1 MWCQVSH
8 SRLAP
13 SGVRF
18 LEFVVRAVL
27 LFAVIFVVWLSIYG
41 AASAVGTDD
50 AEGVAN
56 NGILVV
62 GAVWAAV
69 AYWRSRRTQR
79 NT

>member
-1 MWCQVSH
+1 M
-8 SRLAP
+8 
-13 SGVRF
+13 RF

-27 LFAVIFVVWLSIYG
+27 LFAVIFAVWLSIYG
-41 AASAVGTDD
+41 VASGFGTDD

-56 NGILVV
+56 EGILVL
-62 GAVWAAV
+62 GAAWAAV